1 MPKHLFQPGQSGN
14 PKGRPKKDRAL
25 TDILTRAG
33 SATVDVDGKRK
44 AGRQVM
50 ARMVWQG
57 ILTGEVEFPDGKKMR
72 LAPQDWK
79 DFVKWLYGHID
90 GPPTMNANVDVNATG
105 TMKVI
110 VEYADNDDNAPETAP
125 GATPGEA
132 GTKEV

>member
-14 PKGRPKKDRAL
+14 PNGRPKKDRAL

-33 SATVDVDGKRK
+33 SATIDVDGKRK

-90 GPPTMNANVDVNATG
+90 GPPKTLLDVTTSGNPITF
-105 TMKVI
+105 VI
-110 VEYADNDDNAPETAP
+110 ERDDGAKEEDKTLRET
-125 GATPGEA
+125 T
-132 GTKEV
+132 